1 MRAPLTLFTATML
14 APLPLAAQVAPA
26 TPPPAAAAD
35 DNSEIVVTAERL
47 SGAVATDLPPV
58 IELDEKA
65 VESYGA
71 TSITELLTALAPQT
85 GGGRGR
91 GAGGPVVL
99 LNGMRISGFQEIR
112 DLPPEAIRRVQ
123 VLPEEAALQYGFSPD
138 QRVVNFILKDDFRAI
153 TLDAEGGVST
163 RGNYRSSELQ
173 VRAVRI
179 TKSGRVNLS
188 VQRNATSSVF
198 EADRSIVQRTGL
210 PAGSGSYRTLAPY
223 ARQWALNATVNR
235 KLSDRLGLT
244 LNGTYETDDRDAQL
258 GIATPLV
265 GPLTTPFVALD
276 RLTRNDTLHGG
287 LTLTRNAPWTSTLTA
302 GYDHAIVNTA
312 TDRTLTTTDTA
323 RSQRDT
329 ANAILT
335 MSGGLFDLP
344 AGKVRTTLRAGL
356 SSDRLAS
363 QTLRSVT
370 PVTNRLARDVG
381 DGRVTIELP
390 IASRARDVLPFL
402 GKLSLNANVAYRR
415 LSDFGGLTS
424 YGYGLNWQPVEGLTF
439 IASAIDNQVEPG
451 ISDLGNPVIV
461 TPGVSIYDFTRGQA
475 VLVNQTTGG
484 NPALQV
490 ERQRDTKFSLAW
502 TPAKPAGLSINVDYF
517 RNRSSNPVA
526 GFPILTP
533 EIEAAFPGRVTR
545 DASGALTAVDTR
557 SVNYART
564 SSDVVRVGFTFQKS
578 FGQPAGRGGGG
589 GFGGGRSPGGGGF
602 GGGPGGGRMGGVGAG
617 SGDGGRWT
625 VALYDSIR
633 FTDRILIRP
642 GLAELN
648 LLGGDATGNGGG
660 APRHSFDLDAGWFNK
675 DLGFRINGSYA
686 SGSVVNGSN
695 AASTLRF
702 GDLATLNFNAFY
714 NFDSNKSLVER
725 VPFLKG
731 VRVRFQVANI
741 TDAIREVRDGQGLV
755 PLSYQAGYL
764 DPRGRTIEIDFR
776 KRF

>member
-1 MRAPLTLFTATML
+1 MHAARSLFAATML
-14 APLPLAAQVAPA
+14 APLPLAAQVTPA
-26 TPPPAAAAD
+26 TPPPATAPD
-35 DNSEIVVTAERL
+35 DSSEIVVTAERIT
-47 SGAVATDLPPV
+47 GAVATDLPPV

-71 TSITELLTALAPQT
+71 TSITELLSALAPQT

-91 GAGGPVVL
+91 GGGGPVVL

-138 QRVVNFILKDDFRAI
+138 QRVVNFILMDDFRAI
-153 TLDAEGGVST
+153 TLDAEGGAAT

-173 VRAVRI
+173 ARAVRI
-179 TKSGRVNLS
+179 TKTGRVNLS

-198 EADRSIVQRTGL
+198 EADRGIIQRSGL
-210 PAGSGSYRTLAPY
+210 PAASGSYRTLAPY
-223 ARQWALNATVNR
+223 SRQWALNGTVNR

-258 GIATPLV
+258 GIATPL
-265 GPLTTPFVALD
+265 TAPFVALD
-276 RLTRNDTLHGG
+276 RLTRNDTLHTG

-302 GYDHAIVNTA
+302 GYDHAIANTA

-329 ANAILT
+329 ANAVLT
-335 MSGGLFDLP
+335 VSGGLFDLP
-344 AGKVRTTLRAGL
+344 AGKVRTTLRGGV
-356 SSDRLAS
+356 SSDRLNS
-363 QTLRSVT
+363 QTLRSGT
-370 PVTNRLARDVG
+370 PVATRLARDVG
-381 DGRVTIELP
+381 DGRVTLELP

-402 GKLSLNANVAYRR
+402 GRLSLNANISYRR

-424 YGYGLNWQPVEGLTF
+424 HGYGFNWQPVEGLAF
-439 IASAIDNQVEPG
+439 IGSVINNQVEPG
-451 ISDLGNPVIV
+451 IADLGNPVIL

-475 VLVNQTTGG
+475 VLVNQTSGG

-490 ERQRDTKFSLAW
+490 ERQRDSKFSLAW
-502 TPAKPAGLSINVDYF
+502 TPAKLAGLSINVDYF

-533 EIEAAFPGRVTR
+533 DIEAAFPGRVTR

-557 SVNYART
+557 PINYART
-564 SSDVVRVGFTFQKS
+564 SSDVVRFGFTFQKS

-589 GFGGGRSPGGGGF
+589 GGGGGFGGGRPPGGGGF
-602 GGGPGGGRMGGVGAG
+602 GGGRPPGGGGGFGG
-617 SGDGGRWT
+617 GPGDGGRWT

-642 GLAELN
+642 GLAELD
-648 LLGGDATGNGGG
+648 LLGGNATGNGGG
-660 APRHSFDLDAGWFNK
+660 APRHSVDLDTGWFNK
-675 DLGFRINGSYA
+675 GLGFRVNGSYS
-686 SGSVVNGSN
+686 SGSIVTGSN

-702 GDLATLNFNAFY
+702 GGLATLNLNAFY

-731 VRVRFQVANI
+731 VRLRFQIANI
-741 TDAIREVRDGQGLV
+741 TDSIRRVRDGSGLV

-764 DPRGRTIEIDFR
+764 DPRGRTIELDLR